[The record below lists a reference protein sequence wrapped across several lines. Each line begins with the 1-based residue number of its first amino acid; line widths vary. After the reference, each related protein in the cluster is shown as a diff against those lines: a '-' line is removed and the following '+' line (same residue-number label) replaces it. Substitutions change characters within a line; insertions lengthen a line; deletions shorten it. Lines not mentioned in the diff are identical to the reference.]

1 MAQEHEDLCCLSP
14 KRVWSLQVA
23 RQPHGNALFL
33 VALLP
38 GTHRALLSVPLG
50 PWGTSKGKIAS
61 LLPPPEAKK
70 GQATQ
75 EGGPERP
82 SVEQTEAL
90 ETGSWASMGTGCRL
104 SEKCGSTW
112 LISRSWILLCLS
124 FPKYKMNLNKTSRHD
139 SR

>member
-1 MAQEHEDLCCLSP
+1 MSTRTSVACPPNGCGHSRWPGVRMETHGSWWLCCLGH
-14 KRVWSLQVA
+14 A
-23 RQPHGNALFL
+23 G
-33 VALLP
+33 
-38 GTHRALLSVPLG
+38 LLSAPLG
-50 PWGTSKGKIAS
+50 PCGTSKGKTAS
-61 LLPPPEAKK
+61 LLPPPAAKK

-82 SVEQTEAL
+82 SVEQTKAL
-90 ETGSWASMGTGCRL
+90 ETGSWASMGTGRRL